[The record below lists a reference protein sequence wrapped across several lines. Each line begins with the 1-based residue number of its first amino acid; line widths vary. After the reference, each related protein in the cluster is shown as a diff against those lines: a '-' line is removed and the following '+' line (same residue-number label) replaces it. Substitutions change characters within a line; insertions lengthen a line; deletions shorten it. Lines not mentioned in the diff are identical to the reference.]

1 MTDDQHPSA
10 KRKPNRAALIG
21 AGVAVAI
28 GAGIFVAFN
37 SNQPTPNEPAIE
49 TAQAAAAEAP
59 SVQTAHFGQADDAPN
74 APQAP
79 PPPAEVAGALSAD
92 GGSVNFKDET
102 LTFDATFP
110 PGPANDPALT
120 VIRNDALTFLAARK
134 TLARTTFDD
143 MKKEGNTGPAWPWEV
158 MINWEYSAKAGDIVS
173 LVGSA
178 YEFTGG
184 AHGNVQFDTHV
195 ARNSGAVMKV
205 TDMLQGGI
213 TPALVIG
220 ICEALKV
227 EKVKRI
233 GAATVYDDPV
243 NCAGPD
249 ANVKIEEAKLAL
261 ASSSDPNK
269 FGGILVYWG
278 PYAVGP
284 YVEGPYEVVVQ
295 QEVFA
300 QDLRPEF
307 KPLFGGTAPPVK
319 D

>member
-1 MTDDQHPSA
+1 MTDEQQPPT
-10 KRKPNRAALIG
+10 KRKAAPAAMIG
-21 AGVAVAI
+21 AAVAI
-28 GAGIFVAFN
+28 GTSMFVVFN
-37 SNQPTPNEPAIE
+37 SNRDKGASETPPAETVQP
-49 TAQAAAAEAP
+49 AAAESA
-59 SVQTAHFGQADDAPN
+59 SVQTAHFSQTDGAPVT
-74 APQAP
+74 PQAP
-79 PPPAEVAGALSAD
+79 PPPEVAGALSAD
-92 GGSVNFKDET
+92 GNAVKFEDET
-102 LTFDATFP
+102 LTFEAAFP
-110 PGPANDPALT
+110 PGPADDPALT
-120 VIRNDALTFLAARK
+120 AIRNDALTFLAARK
-134 TLARTTFDD
+134 TQARTTFDD

-158 MINWEYSAKAGDIVS
+158 MISWEYTAKAGDIVS
-173 LVGSA
+173 LMGSA

-195 ARNSGAVMKV
+195 ARTNGAVLKA

-220 ICEALKV
+220 LCEALKV

-233 GAATVYDDPV
+233 GTATVYDDPV

-249 ANVKIEEAKLAL
+249 ANVKVESAKFAL
-261 ASSSDPNK
+261 ASSSENNK
-269 FGGILVYWG
+269 FGGILVYWA
-278 PYAVGP
+278 PYEVGP

-307 KPLFGGTAPPVK
+307 KPLFGGTAPAVK

>member
-1 MTDDQHPSA
+1 MTDDKKLPA
-10 KRKPNRAALIG
+10 KRTPNRGALI
-21 AGVAVAI
+21 GVAVAV
-28 GAGIFVAFN
+28 GASMFVVFN
-37 SNQPTPNEPAIE
+37 SGKEKSGEPAVE
-49 TAQAAAAEAP
+49 TAEAAPEAP
-59 SVQTAHFGQADDAPN
+59 SVQTAHFSQTADAPN
-74 APQAP
+74 TPQAP
-79 PPPAEVAGALSAD
+79 PPPEVAGALSAD
-92 GGSVNFKDET
+92 GNAVQFEDET
-102 LTFDATFP
+102 LTFDAVFP
-110 PGPANDPALT
+110 PGPATDPALT
-120 VIRNDALTFLAARK
+120 AIRNDALTFLAARK
-134 TLARTTFDD
+134 TQARTTFDD

-158 MINWEYSAKAGDIVS
+158 MINWEYTAKAGDIVS
-173 LVGSA
+173 LMGSA

-195 ARNSGAVMKV
+195 ARTNGAAVKV
-205 TDMLQGGI
+205 VDMLQGGI

-233 GAATVYDDPV
+233 GAATAYDAPV

-261 ASSSDPNK
+261 ASSSDASK

-278 PYAVGP
+278 PYSVGP

-300 QDLRPEF
+300 QDLKPEF

>member
-1 MTDDQHPSA
+1 MTDEQQPST
-10 KRKPNRAALIG
+10 KRNVRRAGLIG
-21 AGVAVAI
+21 AAVAI
-28 GAGIFVAFN
+28 ATSMFVVFN
-37 SNQPTPNEPAIE
+37 SNRDKDADTSPPAE
-49 TAQAAAAEAP
+49 TAQPAATENT
-59 SVQTAHFGQADDAPN
+59 SVQTAHFSAPENAPN
-74 APQAP
+74 TPQAP
-79 PPPAEVAGALSAD
+79 PPPEVAGALSAD
-92 GGSVNFKDET
+92 GNAVKFEDET
-102 LTFDATFP
+102 LTFDAVFP

-120 VIRNDALTFLAARK
+120 AIRNDALTFLAARK
-134 TLARTTFDD
+134 TQARTTFED

-158 MINWEYSAKAGDIVS
+158 MINWEYTAKAGDIVS
-173 LVGSA
+173 LMGSA

-184 AHGNVQFDTHV
+184 AHGNVQFDTHI
-195 ARNSGAVMKV
+195 ARTSGAALKV
-205 TDMLQGGI
+205 ADMLQSGI

-233 GAATVYDDPV
+233 GTANVYDDPV
-243 NCAGPD
+243 SCAGPD

-261 ASSSDPNK
+261 ASSSESDK

-300 QDLRPEF
+300 QDLKPEF
-307 KPLFGGTAPPVK
+307 KPLFGGAAPPIK

>member
-10 KRKPNRAALIG
+10 KRKTNRAALFGVASAVAVG
-21 AGVAVAI
+21 AGM
-28 GAGIFVAFN
+28 FVVFN
-37 SNQPTPNEPAIE
+37 SNRPKSAEPAVE
-49 TAQAAAAEAP
+49 TAQAAAPEAAN
-59 SVQTAHFGQADDAPN
+59 VQTAHFSQTDNAPN

-79 PPPAEVAGALSAD
+79 PPSEVAGALSAD
-92 GGSVNFKDET
+92 GGAVSFKDET
-102 LTFDATFP
+102 LTFEAAFP
-110 PGPANDPALT
+110 PGPANDPAL
-120 VIRNDALTFLAARK
+120 VAIRNDALTFLASRK
-134 TLARTTFDD
+134 AQARTTFDE
-143 MKKEGNTGPAWPWEV
+143 MKKEGNVSPAWPWEV
-158 MINWEYSAKAGDIVS
+158 MISWEYTAKAGDIVS
-173 LVGSA
+173 LAGSA

-184 AHGNVQFDTHV
+184 AHGNLQFDTHV
-195 ARNSGAVMKV
+195 ARTNGAALKV
-205 TDMLQGGI
+205 ADMLQGGV

-220 ICEALKV
+220 ICEALKA

-243 NCAGPD
+243 NCAGPN

-261 ASSSDPNK
+261 ASSSEANK
-269 FGGILVYWG
+269 FGGILVYWP

-284 YVEGPYEVVVQ
+284 YVEGPYEIVVQ

-300 QDLRPEF
+300 MDVRPEF

>member
-1 MTDDQHPSA
+1 MTDDQQPST
-10 KRKPNRAALIG
+10 KRKPNRATLIG
-21 AGVAVAI
+21 VGVAVAV
-28 GAGIFVAFN
+28 GAGAFVVLN
-37 SNQPTPNEPAIE
+37 SNQSTSDEPAVE
-49 TAQAAAAEAP
+49 TAQAAAHEAS
-59 SVQTAHFGQADDAPN
+59 SVQTAHFSQTDDAPN
-74 APQAP
+74 APQTP
-79 PPPAEVAGALSAD
+79 PPPAEVTGALSAD

-120 VIRNDALTFLAARK
+120 AIRNDALTFLASRKAQAR
-134 TLARTTFDD
+134 ATFDE

-158 MINWEYSAKAGDIVS
+158 MIGWEYTARAGDIIS
-173 LVGSA
+173 LAGSA
-178 YEFTGG
+178 FEFSGG

-195 ARNSGAVMKV
+195 ARTSGAALKV
-205 TDMLQGGI
+205 GDMLQGGI

-220 ICEALKV
+220 MCEALKV

-233 GAATVYDDPV
+233 GAATVYDDAV
-243 NCAGPD
+243 NCAGPN

-261 ASSSDPNK
+261 ASSSENNK

-307 KPLFGGTAPPVK
+307 KPLFGGTAPPV
-319 D
+319 

>member
-1 MTDDQHPSA
+1 MTDEQQPQP
-10 KRKPNRAALIG
+10 KRNVRRAGLIG
-21 AGVAVAI
+21 AAVAI
-28 GAGIFVAFN
+28 GTSMFVVFN
-37 SNQPTPNEPAIE
+37 QRNKEPDETPAVE
-49 TAQAAAAEAP
+49 TAQAAAPESQ
-59 SVQTAHFGQADDAPN
+59 SVQTAHFSQTDDAPN
-74 APQAP
+74 APPA

-92 GGSVNFKDET
+92 GGAVKFEDET
-102 LTFDATFP
+102 LTFDAVFP
-110 PGPANDPALT
+110 AGPATDPALIS
-120 VIRNDALTFLAARK
+120 IRNDALAFLAARK
-134 TLARTTFDD
+134 AQARTTFDD

-158 MINWEYSAKAGDIVS
+158 MINWEYTAKAGDIVS

-195 ARNSGAVMKV
+195 ARTNGAALKV
-205 TDMLQGGI
+205 ADMLQGGI

-243 NCAGPD
+243 NCAGAN

-261 ASSSDPNK
+261 ASSSESNK

-300 QDLRPEF
+300 QDLKPEF

-319 D
+319 G